1 MNDLSTTVMRPHA
14 MPRRLIGSLALATFL
29 AASTLAAAQTSAPAA
44 TQSSEVAR
52 KSATSEHPLIKPGDR
67 NCLRD
72 TGSLIPAKKGQCL
85 PVTGRSYS
93 RDELQRTGTQDNA
106 RALQMLD
113 PSISVG
119 H

>member
-1 MNDLSTTVMRPHA
+1 MS
-14 MPRRLIGSLALATFL
+14 RRLIVSLALAASL
-29 AASTLAAAQTSAPAA
+29 AASTVAVAQTSTSAA
-44 TQSSEVAR
+44 AVRSNEVAQ
-52 KSATSEHPLIKPGDR
+52 KSVTAEHPLIKPGER

>member
-1 MNDLSTTVMRPHA
+1 MS
-14 MPRRLIGSLALATFL
+14 RRLIVPLALATFL
-29 AASTLAAAQTSAPAA
+29 AASTGAVAQTSAPAVA
-44 TQSSEVAR
+44 GQNSEVAQ
-52 KSATSEHPLIKPGDR
+52 KSATSERQLIKPGDR

-93 RDELQRTGTQDNA
+93 REELQRTGTQNNA

>member
-1 MNDLSTTVMRPHA
+1 MSRLTIASISLFTV
-14 MPRRLIGSLALATFL
+14 L
-29 AASTLAAAQTSAPAA
+29 AASAAAFAQTSPPVRAEQASQIEKQA
-44 TQSSEVAR
+44 S
-52 KSATSEHPLIKPGDR
+52 TSGHRLIKPGDR

-72 TGSLIPAKKGQCL
+72 TGSHIPAKKGECL
-85 PVTGRSYS
+85 SVTGRSYS
-93 RDELQRTGTQDNA
+93 REELQRTGAPNNA

>member
-1 MNDLSTTVMRPHA
+1 MS
-14 MPRRLIGSLALATFL
+14 RRLIVSLALVATL
-29 AASTLAAAQTSAPAA
+29 AASTVAAAQASAPAVA
-44 TQSSEVAR
+44 SQTDKVAR
-52 KSATSEHPLIKPGDR
+52 KTPASERQLIKPGDR
-67 NCLRD
+67 NCLRE
-72 TGSLIPAKKGQCL
+72 TGSLIPAKKGRCL

-93 RDELQRTGTQDNA
+93 REELQRTGVQNNA